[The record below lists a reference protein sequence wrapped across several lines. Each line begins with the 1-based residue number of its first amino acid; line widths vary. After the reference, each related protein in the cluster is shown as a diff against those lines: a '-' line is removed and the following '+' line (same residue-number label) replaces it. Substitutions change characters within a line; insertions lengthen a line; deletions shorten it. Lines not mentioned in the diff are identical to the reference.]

1 MTRKHFEALAK
12 ALGETSPYGVL
23 VARDDIAEA
32 IADICADTNPL
43 FDRER
48 FLDAVTTYRDKAKGF
63 NLSDKV
69 EVVHIR

>member
-1 MTRKHFEALAK
+1 MTRKHFEALAR

-23 VARDDIAEA
+23 VARDDMAEA
-32 IADICADTNPL
+32 IADVCADTNPL

-48 FLDAVTTYRDKAKGF
+48 FLDAVTTYKDKAKGF
-63 NLSDKV
+63 DLSDKV